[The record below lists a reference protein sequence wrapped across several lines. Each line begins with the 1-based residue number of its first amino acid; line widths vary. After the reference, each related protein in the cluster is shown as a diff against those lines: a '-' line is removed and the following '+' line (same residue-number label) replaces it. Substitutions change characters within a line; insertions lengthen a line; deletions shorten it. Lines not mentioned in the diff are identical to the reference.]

1 MKKYRIND
9 YCKVHQISRK
19 TVYNWKDKGLIS
31 FQVDNHGKTWIVEND
46 STNEKEPEEIKELYT
61 VIYVSVEPDED
72 PKLLEDQEK
81 ILTGYCK
88 AKDYKIVNI
97 VKEISTF
104 FETPKKLLNILLD
117 DSIDVIVV
125 DSIDKINIFRS
136 DIIIKLLEKQEKK
149 IDVVNKKE
157 ISKKSI
163 ESIFQWGC
171 DEFYGKR
178 KAGEVMK
185 DIATILEKY
194 KP

>member
-61 VIYVSVEPDED
+61 VIYVSIEPDED

-88 AKDYKIVNI
+88 AKDYKVVNI
-97 VKEISTF
+97 IKEVSSNVSVK
-104 FETPKKLLNILLD
+104 TPQKLLDILLN
-117 DSIDVIVV
+117 DSIDIIVV
-125 DSIDKINIFRS
+125 NSIDKINILRS
-136 DIIIKLLEKQEKK
+136 DIIIKLLERLGKK
-149 IDVVNKKE
+149 L
-157 ISKKSI
+157 
-163 ESIFQWGC
+163 
-171 DEFYGKR
+171 
-178 KAGEVMK
+178 M
-185 DIATILEKY
+185 
-194 KP
+194 